1 MDRFNM
7 ISYTI
12 LSKYYRIIEK
22 SIILNLNVYYNKLY
36 FATILKSNYL
46 FVLIVILQP
55 EKWNKINI
63 LSLQN
68 NLIVGKILKE
78 NLKIGAL
85 VIMNQ

>member
-7 ISYTI
+7 ISFTI
-12 LSKYYRIIEK
+12 LSNYDRIIEK

-78 NLKIGAL
+78 NLKIDAL